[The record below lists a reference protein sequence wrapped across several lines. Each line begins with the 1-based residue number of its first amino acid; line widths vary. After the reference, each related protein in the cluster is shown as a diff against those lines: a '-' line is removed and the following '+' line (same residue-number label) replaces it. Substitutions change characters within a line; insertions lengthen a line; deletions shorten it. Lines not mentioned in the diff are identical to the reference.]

1 MQVPSFEWRL
11 GGPGWF
17 LLEWQPKKCGC
28 VFQEIGN
35 LVLILLWEKW
45 RNNLV
50 EPLKSIPSAL
60 KPTPWVFYALVTII
74 SLSYLPL
81 GLWNNDFHYLQH
93 PDEPGKIEQIL
104 ENSRNLH
111 HPLLMLNSVALAA
124 RIKATVMPKR
134 FESRFWLAKRFSPG
148 DCARLGRQVS
158 ALFVTMGILFS
169 AWAMLLS
176 GQHWPAVFAALF
188 LVMNQTLVWVGHF
201 LKEDASLLFGVG
213 SYLLAA
219 AWLMRQPSRWR
230 FLFLGVAAALLVSA
244 KWAGALML
252 AGHWVG
258 IFAFKDTRPLFRGFG
273 WTLLAGML
281 TFSAL
286 NYQLFSA
293 FTTASGSFASEITR
307 LDAGRSDTGNLLA
320 TYRFWFLDLMT
331 HEPGTLILP
340 ATLVGLVLAGWGKLG
355 PAARTVVF
363 LFAAYVFSLGLTPI
377 PSQRYFVPA
386 AFAVLY
392 FAGAGVGA
400 GVSQWSRIPYASVRI
415 SVAGALAIYLAG
427 ATVQAIDRTSDMLRH
442 FRDPSVVDAWAWIR
456 ENLADKPVALSQ
468 LGRLSLPGQGRVEDP
483 EAVPLPV
490 RLLQIDTRGL
500 TYDSL
505 KAAGVTHL
513 LFRSVDRVK
522 SLRGKG
528 MESDFFLDLDARGR
542 RVFHVMPGQINII
555 QSGTEIYE
563 IR

>member
-1 MQVPSFEWRL
+1 MP
-11 GGPGWF
+11 
-17 LLEWQPKKCGC
+17 
-28 VFQEIGN
+28 IGT
-35 LVLILLWEKW
+35 
-45 RNNLV
+45 
-50 EPLKSIPSAL
+50 
-60 KPTPWVFYALVTII
+60 KPTPWFFYALVAII
-74 SLSYLPL
+74 SMGYLPL

-124 RIKATVMPKR
+124 RIKAMVMPKR

-158 ALFVTMGILFS
+158 ALFVTLGIFFS
-169 AWAMLLS
+169 ALAMLMS
-176 GQHWPAVFAALF
+176 GQHWQAVFAALF
-188 LVMNQTLVWVGHF
+188 LVLNQTLVWVGHF
-201 LKEDASLLFGVG
+201 LKEDASLVFGVG

-219 AWLMRQPSRWR
+219 AWLMRHPSRWR
-230 FLFLGVAAALLVSA
+230 FVLLGVAAALLVSA

-258 IFAFKDTRPLFRGFG
+258 LLAFRDTRPLFRGFG
-273 WTLLAGML
+273 WTLLAGVL
-281 TFSAL
+281 TFSAV
-286 NYQLFSA
+286 NYQLFGA
-293 FTTASGSFASEITR
+293 LTTASGSFASEITR
-307 LDAGRSDTGNLLA
+307 LDAGRSETGNLLA
-320 TYRFWFLDLMT
+320 SYRFWFLDLMT
-331 HEPGTLILP
+331 HEPGSLILP
-340 ATLVGLVLAGWGKLG
+340 ATLVGLILAGWGKLG
-355 PAARTVVF
+355 PALRTALF

-392 FAGAGVGA
+392 FAGAGIGA
-400 GVSQWSRIPYASVRI
+400 AVAHWSRIPYSSVRI
-415 SVAGALAIYLAG
+415 TVAGALAIYV
-427 ATVQAIDRTSDMLRH
+427 ATATAQAIDRTSNNLRH

-456 ENLADKPVALSQ
+456 ENLSNKPAVLSQ

-490 RLLQIDTRGL
+490 QTVQIDTRGL

-528 MESDFFLDLDARGR
+528 LETDFFLDLDTRGR